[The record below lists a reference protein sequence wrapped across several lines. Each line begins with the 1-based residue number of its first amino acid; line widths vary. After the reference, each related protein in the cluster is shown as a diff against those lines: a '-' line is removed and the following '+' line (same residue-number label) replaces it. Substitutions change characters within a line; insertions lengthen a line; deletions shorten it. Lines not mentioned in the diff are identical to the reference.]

1 MIMNEYPKRKHL
13 RLIEYDY
20 SQSNY
25 YFVTICT
32 YGKKHL
38 FGIGDRLTAYG
49 KTAEKCLAEIPRVFP
64 DICIDKYVIMPNHI
78 HMIFVIK
85 NSTDETARMY
95 PRPTLGIAIGNF
107 KSAVTREIHNTEP
120 EIKVWQTGFYDHI
133 IRDIPN
139 YENIWTY
146 IDENPIKWDS
156 DEYY

>member
-1 MIMNEYPKRKHL
+1 MNEYPKRKHL

-78 HMIFVIK
+78 HVIIRISTNYISEDINGRTECAPTISQVIK
-85 NSTDETARMY
+85 NLKE
-95 PRPTLGIAIGNF
+95 N
-107 KSAVTREIHNTEP
+107 VTRKIGFS
-120 EIKVWQTGFYDHI
+120 VWQKSFHDRILRNEHEYCDAWRYI
-133 IRDIPN
+133 
-139 YENIWTY
+139 ENNPLNWEN
-146 IDENPIKWDS
+146 DELFSKD
-156 DEYY
+156 